1 MSLFK
6 FAGMASLSFSG
17 GAGVAAA
24 GGAGVSAGS
33 AGICGGALVAI
44 ASAGVI
50 QTILAGFAFEAARF
64 QRTRANRIATCATAM
79 IVTLRQKRASR
90 GIGYF
95 VSAFV
100 AIPTLLICAR
110 CNASINEIG

>member
-1 MSLFK
+1 MSLFE
-6 FAGMASLSFSG
+6 FADVASLSFSS

-33 AGICGGALVAI
+33 AGISGGALLAL

-50 QTILAGFAFEAARF
+50 QTMLAGFTFEAARF
-64 QRTRANRIATCATAM
+64 QRASANKIATCAAAM

-90 GIGYF
+90 GI
-95 VSAFV
+95 
-100 AIPTLLICAR
+100 AISSRLSSRSRLC
-110 CNASINEIG
+110 